1 MAAVHDKRI
10 AFIGA
15 GWVARTVWVPLLQQ
29 AGADV
34 ISVIDPAPSARDQL
48 APLLPEA
55 RFSHSLSAA
64 ALAGCDVAFI
74 CSPNVYHVEH
84 ALYALSQGLHVILEK
99 PACFSRHDAERLIAR
114 SLESGCG
121 LQVTGASSKR
131 HDVSDMSAVVSTGD
145 FGAIYCID
153 VSWRRKSGIPRP
165 GSWFTREKTAI
176 GGCGADIGWHL
187 LEVALG
193 LLNYPTVSAGL
204 SQRVRVDGAPGNSR
218 AAWRGEESATEDEE
232 LSVETQLFGC
242 LMTESG
248 AMIRI
253 STAWASH
260 QDSDT
265 TEIVVYGQGG
275 ELALQCTF
283 GFSADATAAQ
293 SLTLLKNAQR
303 QQLPFQV
310 EEKLAPYR
318 TFVASA
324 MELLGESNPATGPR
338 GRLEQQKLRSLG
350 SAMEVLYGGRTVAHG
365 TQECSPCLSA

>member
-1 MAAVHDKRI
+1 MPVLAALKR
-10 AFIGA
+10 
-15 GWVARTVWVPLLQQ
+15 T
-29 AGADV
+29 
-34 ISVIDPAPSARDQL
+34 
-48 APLLPEA
+48 EA
-55 RFSHSLSAA
+55 RRTNNVALSADAVQSATCAYLALATLAGLVANAAFHIPWVDSLA
-64 ALAGCDVAFI
+64 ALFAI
-74 CSPNVYHVEH
+74 PIL
-84 ALYALSQGLHVILEK
+84 LYEG
-99 PACFSRHDAERLIAR
+99 
-114 SLESGCG
+114 
-121 LQVTGASSKR
+121 
-131 HDVSDMSAVVSTGD
+131 
-145 FGAIYCID
+145 
-153 VSWRRKSGIPRP
+153 
-165 GSWFTREKTAI
+165 
-176 GGCGADIGWHL
+176 
-187 LEVALG
+187 
-193 LLNYPTVSAGL
+193 
-204 SQRVRVDGAPGNSR
+204 R

-265 TEIVVYGQGG
+265 TGIVVYGQGG